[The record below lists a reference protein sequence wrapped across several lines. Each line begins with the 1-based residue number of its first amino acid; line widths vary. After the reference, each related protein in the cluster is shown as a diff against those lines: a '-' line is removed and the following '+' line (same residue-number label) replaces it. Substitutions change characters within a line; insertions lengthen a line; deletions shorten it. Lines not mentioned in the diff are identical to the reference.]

1 MLVIAPIWRIIVFMV
16 EMFLTTAPREQGL
29 EIKMTT
35 ILYSAIRPAT
45 GQTVAD
51 VIRRARDMGYT
62 LTIFNG
68 WTDDDIG
75 PSGMPGPRRAEVNSN
90 GSILREIQDACEVVI
105 DGASDFPHIIQ
116 TAVIPDG
123 YIVA

>member
-1 MLVIAPIWRIIVFMV
+1 M
-16 EMFLTTAPREQGL
+16 TTA
-29 EIKMTT
+29 
-35 ILYSAIRPAT
+35 LYSAIRPAI

-68 WTDDDIG
+68 WTNDDIG
-75 PSGMPGPRRAEVNSN
+75 PSGARGPRYAEVKSN
-90 GSILREIQDACEVVI
+90 GSILRDIQDACEVVI

-116 TAVIPDG
+116 TNLIPTD
-123 YIVA
+123 YIVG